1 MTKLH
6 KQQRN
11 LRKMTDTEERIK
23 RIRNAYEFIL
33 RREDAEFATQRRI
46 DALQFLEK
54 ELGTKFDST
63 LDFITKMD
71 KYIVRIS
78 GAEELKRIRE
88 NKNLSLEQLGKKLG
102 YSEQFVQQMEKGT
115 RFLTAKTI
123 EFIEKH
129 T

>member
-1 MTKLH
+1 
-6 KQQRN
+6 
-11 LRKMTDTEERIK
+11 MTDTEERIK

-102 YSEQFVQQMEKGT
+102 YFEQFVQQMEKGT